1 MARFGTGVVLVVVG
15 VAACSGGGK
24 RGPMTRQEM
33 IAADPLPL
41 ARGAKWTYEVTVK
54 KFDPDA
60 DKETTKYWTPEKPLC
75 VRARRSPQG
84 AVVGYLK

>member
-1 MARFGTGVVLVVVG
+1 MALKVMTRGSLFVALVCVSA
-15 VAACSGGGK
+15 AACSGNGK

-54 KFDPDA
+54 KFDADA
-60 DKETTKYWTPEKPLC
+60 DKETT
-75 VRARRSPQG
+75 
-84 AVVGYLK
+84 